1 MTNIRSGFN
10 PDVLSCLA
18 NLSNDEVFTPP
29 KLANEILDLLPPS
42 LWSDKTATF
51 LDPCS
56 KSGVFLREIAKR
68 LLKGLEKEIPNLHER
83 INHIFK
89 NQLYG
94 IAITELTAHLT
105 RRSVYCSKHASG
117 KYSVCDEFDDD
128 SGNIRFERT
137 EHTWKDGRCVFCGA
151 NQENYDRGE
160 ELETHAYQFIHTEKP
175 EESFNMK
182 FDVIIGNPPYQLSTG
197 GSGRQAK
204 PIYHY
209 FVQQAKK
216 MRPRYLAMIIP
227 DRWFAGGM
235 GLGDFRKEMLEDKQI
250 RKLVDY
256 ANSKDCFPG
265 PDIPGGI
272 CYFLWE
278 KDTTGNC
285 EVINIYQGRT
295 STSSRKLDEF
305 ETFIR
310 FEPAVKILR
319 QVVKFSEEKMTQIIS
334 GVRPFGIPTKARPEK
349 EGELMLVSSGG
360 SGHAASSIV
369 TSGQDMVNKW
379 KVLTSKTSHDHAGQS
394 DNEGRRRVLSR
405 VEILPP
411 KYVCTE
417 SYIILGSFETKK
429 EAENCLSYVTTRF
442 VRFLVSLLSFSQ
454 DITRERFAYVPMQDF
469 SEPWTDEKLYKKY
482 GLTQDEIAF
491 IESMIRPME
500 AEGEK

>member
-1 MTNIRSGFN
+1 MGR
-10 PDVLSCLA
+10 
-18 NLSNDEVFTPP
+18 
-29 KLANEILDLLPPS
+29 
-42 LWSDKTATF
+42 
-51 LDPCS
+51 
-56 KSGVFLREIAKR
+56 
-68 LLKGLEKEIPNLHER
+68 
-83 INHIFK
+83 
-89 NQLYG
+89 
-94 IAITELTAHLT
+94 
-105 RRSVYCSKHASG
+105 
-117 KYSVCDEFDDD
+117 YSVCDVFDDD

-137 EHTWKDGRCVFCGA
+137 EHEWKDGKCVYCGA
-151 NQENYDRGE
+151 NQENYDRGG
-160 ELETHAYQFIHTEKP
+160 ELETHAYEFIHVELRMDTDKARIDTDIGSANDANKREL
-175 EESFNMK
+175 EGVFSMK
-182 FDVIIGNPPYQLSTG
+182 FDVIVGNPPYQLSTG

-204 PIYHY
+204 PIYQY

-216 MRPRYLAMIIP
+216 MNPRYLTMIIP

-235 GLGDFRKEMLEDKQI
+235 GLGDFRKEMLEDKQM

-278 KDTTGNC
+278 KGATGDC
-285 EVINIYQGRT
+285 KVTNIYQGNSVT
-295 STSSRKLDEF
+295 SLRKLDEF

-319 QVVKFSEEKMTQIIS
+319 KIIKINESKMTDIIS

-349 EGELMLVSSGG
+349 KGDLFLISSGG
-360 SGHAASSIV
+360 SGNIASSIV
-369 TSGQDMVNKW
+369 TSGQDMINKW
-379 KVLTSKTSHDHAGQS
+379 KVMTSKTSHDHAGQA
-394 DNEGRRRVLSR
+394 DNEGKRRVLSR

-417 SYIILGSFETKK
+417 SYIILGSFETKV
-429 EAENCLSYVTTRF
+429 EAENCMRYVTSYF

-454 DITRERFAYVPMQDF
+454 DITRERFSFVPMQDF
-469 SEPWTDEKLYKKY
+469 SEPWTDEKLYEKY

-500 AEGEK
+500 IREGENV

>member
-1 MTNIRSGFN
+1 MVTIHSFN

-42 LWSDKTATF
+42 LWTNKNAAF

-56 KSGVFLREIAKR
+56 KTGVFLREIAKR
-68 LLKGLEKEIPNLHER
+68 LLTGLEKEIPDLQDR

-94 IAITELTAHLT
+94 VAITELTAHLT
-105 RRSVYCSKHASG
+105 RRSVYCSKHAMG
-117 KYSVCDEFDDD
+117 KYSICNIFDND

-137 EHTWKDGRCVFCGA
+137 GHSWKDGKCVYCGA
-151 NQENYDRGE
+151 NQENYDRGDA
-160 ELETHAYQFIHTEKP
+160 LETHAYQFIHTENC
-175 EESFNMK
+175 EELFNMK
-182 FDVIIGNPPYQLSTG
+182 FDVIVGNPPYQMSTG

-204 PIYHY
+204 PIYQY

-216 MRPRYLAMIIP
+216 MKPRYLVLIIP

-235 GLGDFRKEMLEDKQI
+235 GLGEFRKEMLEDKQI

-256 ANSKDCFPG
+256 ANSRDCFPG

-278 KDTTGNC
+278 KGTTDDC
-285 EVINIYQGRT
+285 EVTNIYQGNVIK
-295 STSSRKLDEF
+295 SSRKLDEF

-319 QVVKFSEEKMTQIIS
+319 KVVKLNEKSMTEIIS
-334 GVRPFGIPTKARPEK
+334 GVRPFGIPTKERPEK
-349 EGELMLVSSGG
+349 KGDLFLVSSGG
-360 SGHAASSIV
+360 SGNISSSKV
-369 TSGQDMVNKW
+369 TAGQDLINKW
-379 KVLTSKTSHDHAGQS
+379 KVMTSKTSHDHAGQP
-394 DNEGRRRVLSR
+394 DNEGKRRVLSR
-405 VEILPP
+405 LEILPP

-417 SYIILGSFETKK
+417 SYILLGTFETKN
-429 EAENCLSYVTTRF
+429 EAENCITYASTCFL
-442 VRFLVSLLSFSQ
+442 RFLVSLLSFSQ
-454 DITRERFAYVPMQDF
+454 DITRERFVYVPIQDF

-482 GLTQDEIAF
+482 GLTQDEIVF
-491 IESMIRPME
+491 IESTIRPME
-500 AEGEK
+500 ITEGEK